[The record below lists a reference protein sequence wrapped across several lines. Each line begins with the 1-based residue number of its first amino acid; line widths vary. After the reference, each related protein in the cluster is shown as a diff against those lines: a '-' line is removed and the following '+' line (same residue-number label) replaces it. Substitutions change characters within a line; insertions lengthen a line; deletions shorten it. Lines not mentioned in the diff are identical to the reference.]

1 MRRLRGSF
9 DCQRLATVARHTSP
23 STRPALSASYP
34 DARLGATSLVSLKR
48 HDALQVLS
56 HLALDLFGRQRRPLM
71 ALRVFDR

>member
-23 STRPALSASYP
+23 TTRPALSASYP
-34 DARLGATSLVSLKR
+34 DASLGATSCASLKR
-48 HDALQVLS
+48 HGALQVLS
-56 HLALDLFGRQRRPLM
+56 HLAFGRQRRPLM